1 VNDTISNTHNSQ
13 KLNSNLTISSDNV
26 KDNTIN
32 QELVIDC
39 LVSLRNH
46 TDVNGCLCPGN
57 FEEGPDTFYGI
68 IPLTITMIE
77 EIYEVRAKMVVD
89 LKDQRL
95 VDDYG
100 KRLKEIKKRMND
112 DLPIL
117 NVVKLNNIV
126 DPEITKLLDEISDI
140 EDKYNK
146 LKDDYTQKY
155 IKDNDEDNNND
166 LQLNLQKY
174 I

>member
-1 VNDTISNTHNSQ
+1 MLSLYKKENDNLRQQNSKLLKDIEELNEKISRE
-13 KLNSNLTISSDNV
+13 K
-26 KDNTIN
+26 
-32 QELVIDC
+32 
-39 LVSLRNH
+39 
-46 TDVNGCLCPGN
+46 
-57 FEEGPDTFYGI
+57 EEGN
-68 IPLTITMIE
+68 
-77 EIYEVRAKMVVD
+77 V
-89 LKDQRL
+89 
-95 VDDYG
+95 
-100 KRLKEIKKRMND
+100 KEIKKRMND

-166 LQLNLQKY
+166 LPNVVLYHTPLIRVDDLKKY
-174 I
+174 NIFLFSVIW